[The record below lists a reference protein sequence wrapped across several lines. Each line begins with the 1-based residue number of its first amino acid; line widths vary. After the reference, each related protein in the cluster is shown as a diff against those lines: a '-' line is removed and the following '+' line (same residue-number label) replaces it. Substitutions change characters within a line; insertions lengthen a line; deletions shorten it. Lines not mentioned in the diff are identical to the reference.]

1 MYIIFSVC
9 LHRHSI
15 GVLGFF
21 SGGGGGGKHVNT
33 TLTSHFTGYLQ
44 SLHLSQCQWKC
55 DVLTVLFLGGV
66 SEALFVTL
74 FLGIKKKI
82 LQREMC
88 SAGCSW
94 CQGIAS
100 VLGFISA
107 FSGCL
112 YIVLIGCILW
122 FYLPPGMRLSR
133 NVGQCVLVWCACCR
147 AEARLVRP
155 LPVCGWSSQQGTTR
169 KSVLSFYV
177 LKVLIM

>member
-1 MYIIFSVC
+1 MYVYIDTVSV
-9 LHRHSI
+9 SW
-15 GVLGFF
+15 GFF
-21 SGGGGGGKHVNT
+21 REWEGGGEACQHDSHISFYRLSAVASSEPVSVEVWRSYCFVSRGGQRG
-33 TLTSHFTGYLQ
+33 
-44 SLHLSQCQWKC
+44 SLCHPFPWY
-55 DVLTVLFLGGV
+55 
-66 SEALFVTL
+66 
-74 FLGIKKKI
+74 KKKI

>member
-74 FLGIKKKI
+74 FLGIKKKSCNGKCV
-82 LQREMC
+82 Q
-88 SAGCSW
+88 
-94 CQGIAS
+94 QG
-100 VLGFISA
+100 VHD
-107 FSGCL
+107 
-112 YIVLIGCILW
+112 VKE
-122 FYLPPGMRLSR
+122 LPVFLVLSR
-133 NVGQCVLVWCACCR
+133 PLVA
-147 AEARLVRP
+147 VYI
-155 LPVCGWSSQQGTTR
+155 
-169 KSVLSFYV
+169 SF
-177 LKVLIM
+177 